1 MKGRRDKI
9 IQKYFNRKEK
19 KITLRGYYNS
29 VREFE
34 NQ

>member
-19 KITLRGYYNS
+19 ITLRGYYNS